1 MQILKTQ
8 QGTVMLDAYIYDGL
22 RSPFGRHGGALA
34 TVRPDDLIATVMK
47 TLVEKHQLPNDIF
60 DEVLIGNTNQA
71 GEDSRNIARNA
82 ALLAG
87 LDVKTP
93 GQTVNRLC
101 ASGLST
107 VIDAARS
114 ITCNEG
120 DIFLAGGVES
130 MTRAPF
136 VFAKTEQ
143 PFSRE
148 FKVFDTTIG
157 SRFPNPLLTKEFGSD
172 SMPQTGDNVARKYGI
187 TREAADKFAAASQ
200 AKYQAAKQA
209 GFFDDEITPIMV
221 SQGKK
226 LPEKAIAKDEHP
238 RASST
243 VEALQKLKPL
253 NENGV
258 VTAGNASGINDGAAA
273 LIIGSKQA
281 EEKLG
286 FKPIAKILSSGAM
299 GVEPNIMGVGPV
311 EAIKLALKRA
321 NLSLDDMSIIEINEA
336 FASQVLGCLKGLDI
350 DFDDKRV
357 NPNGG
362 AIAVGHPLGASGA
375 RLALSTA
382 RELQRTGEKYAVVS
396 LCIGIGQGLAMVI
409 ERV

>member
-1 MQILKTQ
+1 
-8 QGTVMLDAYIYDGL
+8 MLDAYIYDGL

-34 TVRPDDLIATVMK
+34 TVRPDDMIATVIK
-47 TLVEKHQLPNDIF
+47 ALIEKHQLPSDIF

-87 LDVKTP
+87 LDVTTP

-157 SRFPNPLLTKEFGSD
+157 SRFPNPIIEKQFGSD
-172 SMPQTGDNVARKYGI
+172 SMPQTGDNVARKYDI
-187 TREAADKFAAASQ
+187 SREEADKFAAASQ

-209 GFFDDEITPIMV
+209 GFFDEEITPIMV

-226 LPEKAIAKDEHP
+226 LPEKAIAEDEHP
-238 RASST
+238 RATST
-243 VEALQKLKPL
+243 VEALQKLRPL

-311 EAIKLALKRA
+311 EAVKLALKRA
-321 NLSLDDMSIIEINEA
+321 NLTLDDMSIIEINEA
-336 FASQVLGCLKGLDI
+336 FASQVLGCLKGLEI

-396 LCIGIGQGLAMVI
+396 LCIGVGQGLAMVI
-409 ERV
+409 ERI

>member
-1 MQILKTQ
+1 
-8 QGTVMLDAYIYDGL
+8 MLNAYIYDGL

-34 TVRPDDLIATVMK
+34 TVRPDDLIATVIK
-47 TLVEKHQLPNDIF
+47 TLVAKHQLPNDIF

-107 VIDAARS
+107 IIDAARS

-120 DIFLAGGVES
+120 DIILAGGVES

-157 SRFPNPLLTKEFGSD
+157 SRFPNPIIEKQFGSD
-172 SMPQTGDNVARKYGI
+172 SMPQTGDNVAQKYGI
-187 TREAADKFAAASQ
+187 TREEADKFAAASQ
-200 AKYQAAKQA
+200 AKYQMAKQA

-221 SQGKK
+221 SQGRK
-226 LPEKAIAKDEHP
+226 LPEKSISEDEHP

-243 VEALQKLKPL
+243 AEALQKLKPL
-253 NENGV
+253 NNEGV

-321 NLSLDDMSIIEINEA
+321 DLTLDDMSIIEINEA

-362 AIAVGHPLGASGA
+362 AIAIGHPLGASGA
-375 RLALSTA
+375 RIALSTA

>member
-1 MQILKTQ
+1 
-8 QGTVMLDAYIYDGL
+8 MLDAYIYDGL
-22 RSPFGRHGGALA
+22 RSPFGRHAGALA

-47 TLVEKHQLPNDIF
+47 NLIEKHQLPNDIF

-107 VIDAARS
+107 IIDAARS

-120 DIFLAGGVES
+120 NIFLAGGVES

-157 SRFPNPLLTKEFGSD
+157 SRFPNPIIEKQFGSD

-187 TREAADKFAAASQ
+187 TREEADKFAAASQ

-221 SQGKK
+221 SQGRK
-226 LPEKAIAKDEHP
+226 LPEKTILDDEHP

-253 NENGV
+253 NNEGV

-321 NLSLDDMSIIEINEA
+321 DLTIDDMSIIEINEA

>member
-1 MQILKTQ
+1 
-8 QGTVMLDAYIYDGL
+8 MLDAYIYDGL

-47 TLVEKHQLPNDIF
+47 ILIEKHQLPNDIF

-157 SRFPNPLLTKEFGSD
+157 SRFPNPIIEKQFGSD
-172 SMPQTGDNVARKYGI
+172 TMPQTGDNVARKYGI
-187 TREAADKFAAASQ
+187 TREEADKFAAASQ

-226 LPEKAIAKDEHP
+226 LPEKAIAEDEHP

-253 NENGV
+253 NNEGV

-321 NLSLDDMSIIEINEA
+321 DLTLDDMSIIEINEA

>member
-1 MQILKTQ
+1 
-8 QGTVMLDAYIYDGL
+8 MLDAYIYDGL
-22 RSPFGRHGGALA
+22 RSPFGRYVGALA
-34 TVRPDDLIATVMK
+34 TVRADDLVATVMK
-47 TLVEKHQLPNDIF
+47 ALVEKHQLSADIF
-60 DEVLIGNTNQA
+60 DEVLLGSANQA

-87 LDVKTP
+87 LDVTTP

-107 VIDAARS
+107 VVDAARS

-120 DIFLAGGVES
+120 DVILAGGVES

-143 PFSRE
+143 PFSRD

-157 SRFPNPLLTKEFGSD
+157 SRFPNPKIIEQFGSD
-172 SMPQTGDNVARKYGI
+172 TMPQTGDNVAQKYGI
-187 TREAADKFAAASQ
+187 TREEADNFAAASQ

-209 GFFDDEITPIMV
+209 GFFDDEITPITV

-226 LPEKAIAKDEHP
+226 LPAKVVIDDEHP
-238 RASST
+238 RASSNI
-243 VEALQKLKPL
+243 EALQKLKPL
-253 NENGV
+253 NKDGI

-321 NLSLDDMSIIEINEA
+321 GLSLEDMSVIEINEA

-375 RLALSTA
+375 RIALSTA
-382 RELQRTGEKYAVVS
+382 RELQRTGGKYAVVS

>member
-1 MQILKTQ
+1 
-8 QGTVMLDAYIYDGL
+8 MLDAYIYDGL
-22 RSPFGRHGGALA
+22 RSPFGRYVGALA
-34 TVRPDDLIATVMK
+34 TVRPDDLVATVIK
-47 TLVEKHQLPNDIF
+47 ALVEKHQLPSDVF
-60 DEVLIGNTNQA
+60 DEVLLGSANQA

-87 LDVKTP
+87 LDVTTP

-107 VIDAARS
+107 VVDAAHS
-114 ITCNEG
+114 ITCHEG
-120 DIFLAGGVES
+120 NIILAGGVES

-136 VFAKTEQ
+136 VFAKTEK
-143 PFSRE
+143 PFSRD

-157 SRFPNPLLTKEFGSD
+157 SRFPNPKIIEQFGSD
-172 SMPQTGDNVARKYGI
+172 TMPQTGDNVAHKYGI
-187 TREAADKFAAASQ
+187 TREEADKFAAASQ

-209 GFFDDEITPIMV
+209 GFFDDEITPITV
-221 SQGKK
+221 PQGKK
-226 LPEKAIAKDEHP
+226 LPEKVITADEHP
-238 RASST
+238 RASSDIA
-243 VEALQKLKPL
+243 ALKKLKPL
-253 NENGV
+253 NENGI

-321 NLSLDDMSIIEINEA
+321 NLTLDDMSVIEINEA

-375 RLALSTA
+375 RIALSTA
-382 RELQRTGEKYAVVS
+382 RELQRTGGKYAVVS

>member
-1 MQILKTQ
+1 
-8 QGTVMLDAYIYDGL
+8 MLDAYIYDGL
-22 RSPFGRHGGALA
+22 RSPFGRYVGALA
-34 TVRPDDLIATVMK
+34 TVRPDDLVATVIK
-47 TLVEKHQLPNDIF
+47 ALVEKHQLPSDVF
-60 DEVLIGNTNQA
+60 DEVLLGSANQA

-87 LDVKTP
+87 LDVTTP

-107 VIDAARS
+107 VVDAARS
-114 ITCNEG
+114 ITCHEG
-120 DIFLAGGVES
+120 DIILAGGVES

-136 VFAKTEQ
+136 VFAKTEK
-143 PFSRE
+143 PFSRD

-157 SRFPNPLLTKEFGSD
+157 SRFPNPKIIEQFGSD
-172 SMPQTGDNVARKYGI
+172 TMPQTGDNVAHKYGI
-187 TREAADKFAAASQ
+187 TREEADKFAAASQ

-209 GFFDDEITPIMV
+209 GFFDDEITPITV
-221 SQGKK
+221 PQGKK
-226 LPEKAIAKDEHP
+226 LPEKVVTDDEHP
-238 RASST
+238 RASSDIA
-243 VEALQKLKPL
+243 ALQKLKPL
-253 NENGV
+253 NENGI

-321 NLSLDDMSIIEINEA
+321 NLTLDDMSVIEINEA

-375 RLALSTA
+375 RIALSTA
-382 RELQRTGEKYAVVS
+382 RELQRTGGKYAVVS

>member
-1 MQILKTQ
+1 
-8 QGTVMLDAYIYDGL
+8 MLNAYIYDGL
-22 RSPFGRHGGALA
+22 RSPFGRYVGALA
-34 TVRPDDLIATVMK
+34 TVRPDDLVATVIRA
-47 TLVEKHQLPNDIF
+47 LVDKHQLPSDIF
-60 DEVLIGNTNQA
+60 DEVLLGSANQA

-87 LDVKTP
+87 LDVTTP

-107 VIDAARS
+107 VVDAARS

-120 DIFLAGGVES
+120 DVILAGGVES

-136 VFAKTEQ
+136 VFAKTAQ
-143 PFSRE
+143 PFSRD

-157 SRFPNPLLTKEFGSD
+157 SRFPNPLIEAQFGGD
-172 SMPQTGDNVARKYGI
+172 SMPQTGDNVAHKYGI
-187 TREAADKFAAASQ
+187 TREEADQFAAASQ

-209 GFFDDEITPIMV
+209 GFFDDEITPITV
-221 SQGKK
+221 PQGKK
-226 LPEKAIAKDEHP
+226 QPDKTITEDEHP

-243 VEALQKLKPL
+243 VDALKNLKPL
-253 NENGV
+253 NKDGV

-299 GVEPNIMGVGPV
+299 GIEPNIMGVGPV

-321 NLSLDDMSIIEINEA
+321 DLTLDDMSVIEINEA
-336 FASQVLGCLKGLDI
+336 FASQVLGCLKGLEI

-375 RLALSTA
+375 RIALSTA
-382 RELQRTGEKYAVVS
+382 RELQRTGGKYAVVS

>member
-1 MQILKTQ
+1 
-8 QGTVMLDAYIYDGL
+8 MLDAYIYDGL
-22 RSPFGRHGGALA
+22 RSPFGRYGGALA
-34 TVRPDDLIATVMK
+34 TVRPDNLIATVMK
-47 TLVEKHQLPNDIF
+47 NLIEKHQLPNDIF

-87 LDVKTP
+87 LDVTTP

-107 VIDAARS
+107 IIDAARS

-157 SRFPNPLLTKEFGSD
+157 SRFPNPILTKEFGSD

-187 TREAADKFAAASQ
+187 TREQSDKFAADSQ

-226 LPEKAIAKDEHP
+226 LPEKAITEDEHP

-243 VEALQKLKPL
+243 IDALQKLKPL

-273 LIIGSKQA
+273 LIVGSKQA
-281 EEKLG
+281 AEKLG

-321 NLSLDDMSIIEINEA
+321 DLTLDDMSIIEINEA

-350 DFDDKRV
+350 NFDDKRV

>member
-1 MQILKTQ
+1 
-8 QGTVMLDAYIYDGL
+8 MLDAYIYDGL

-34 TVRPDDLIATVMK
+34 TVRPDNMIAAVIKALI
-47 TLVEKHQLPNDIF
+47 EKHQLPSDIF

-82 ALLAG
+82 ALLGG
-87 LDVKTP
+87 LDVTTP

-120 DIFLAGGVES
+120 DVFLAGGVES

-143 PFSRE
+143 PFSRD

-157 SRFPNPLLTKEFGSD
+157 SRFPNPVLTKAFGSD
-172 SMPQTGDNVARKYGI
+172 SMPQTGDNVARKYDI
-187 TREAADKFAAASQ
+187 SREEADKFAAASQ

-209 GFFDDEITPIMV
+209 GFFDDEITPIRV

-226 LPEKAIAKDEHP
+226 LPDEAIMEDEHP

-243 VEALQKLKPL
+243 VDALQKLKPL

-273 LIIGSKQA
+273 LIIGSTQA
-281 EEKLG
+281 EERLG

-321 NLSLDDMSIIEINEA
+321 DLTLDDMSIIEINEA

-350 DFDDKRV
+350 DFDDTRV

-375 RLALSTA
+375 RIALSTA
-382 RELQRTGEKYAVVS
+382 RELQRTGGQYAVVS